1 MKALIDEQLSHTI
14 ASSLREQ
21 GFDAVAVTE
30 RRELVGLSDEDVMR
44 VARAEGRAVVT
55 NNVKDFR
62 PIATAAVLDGTGHPG
77 LVLLP
82 ATRSRTKAA
91 VGALVAAITDVMR
104 AHPDGIHDSEHW
116 ITSS

>member
-1 MKALIDEQLSHTI
+1 MRTLIDEQLSHTI

-21 GFDAVAVTE
+21 GFDAIAVTD
-30 RRELVGLSDEDVMR
+30 RRELVGSDEEVMR
-44 VARAEGRAVVT
+44 IALGEDRAVVT
-55 NNVKDFR
+55 NKVKDFR

-82 ATRSRTKAA
+82 ATRSRTTAA
-91 VGALVAAITDVMR
+91 VDALVASIADVMR